1 MNEIQL
7 FALMQNQV
15 LEIKTG
21 MKLARNVVAFR
32 RMFKSMVGL
41 AKNASNVAVL
51 QEVGRVY
58 KENGIA
64 DKFNEYII
72 KHEMTSKGICI
83 V

>member
-1 MNEIQL
+1 MNKIQL

-21 MKLARNVVAFR
+21 MKLARNVVGFR
-32 RMFKSMVGL
+32 ASFKRMVGL
-41 AKNASNVAVL
+41 AKNASNLMVL
-51 QEVGRVY
+51 QEIGRVY
-58 KENGIA
+58 KENEIG
-64 DKFNEYII
+64 DEFNEYMI